1 MKEMNKQQSGFSYID
16 VMIAITILMIGVLG
30 LVGAITNGIN
40 MTTRSATSLGAKQ
53 VSSSSME
60 SIFTARDLAFRGFG
74 WPAIG
79 NVGDAAVPGA
89 VFLAGPQP
97 IYPTPGAD
105 GIIGT
110 ADDSWGADG
119 ISGTA
124 DDAAANTPVVGMQR
138 EILVRPVPD
147 PDRPTAPITMRQI
160 DVIITY
166 YDQANSVTRREV
178 FTSFIASY
186 RDSDTDS

>member
-1 MKEMNKQQSGFSYID
+1 MNEINRRENGFSYID

-53 VSSSSME
+53 VSSSTME
-60 SIFTARDLAFRGFG
+60 SIFTARDIPDRMG
-74 WPAIG
+74 WAKIG
-79 NVGDAAVPGA
+79 NVGDAAIPGA
-89 VFLAGPQP
+89 AFLAGPQN
-97 IYPTPGAD
+97 IYPTAGLD
-105 GIIGT
+105 GILGT

-119 ISGTA
+119 VSGTA
-124 DDAAANTPVVGMQR
+124 DDAAANTPVVGMKR
-138 EILVRPVPD
+138 EILVRAVID
-147 PDRPTAPITMRQI
+147 PDRPTSPISMRQI
-160 DVIITY
+160 DVIIYY